1 VQIVVKCTIMK
12 IVFYRFKNCIEE
24 IRKCKACTRF
34 E

>member
-1 VQIVVKCTIMK
+1 MK